1 MSLSCMLR
9 LPWANWPWWLAGV
22 WLGLWLVPL
31 ARIIPRKVLQC
42 SKAPLHAWQGPGG
55 GLEQPIPLAR
65 RIWVPVV
72 NASLWAYAADTPSHL
87 AFWAALPGAGLASTL
102 LLLALIDWDTT
113 LLPDWVVLPLG
124 VAGLA
129 SSYAGFT
136 PHSLLV
142 SAASAAVV
150 LGLLGGLAWV
160 FQRIKGESGIGSG
173 DLKLLAALATWW
185 GVLGV
190 LYVVLWASVLTVFWY
205 LVWCLFKGFS
215 RQAEWPF
222 GPAIV
227 LAALVWGF
235 VSSGISGWTP

>member
-1 MSLSCMLR
+1 MSLSSFLR
-9 LPWANWPWWLAGV
+9 ILWAYWPWWLAGAWV
-22 WLGLWLVPL
+22 GLWLVPL

-42 SKAPLHAWQGPGG
+42 ANSSLNAWQGPGG
-55 GLEQPIPLAR
+55 GLEQPVPLAR

-72 NASLWAYAADTPSHL
+72 NACLWTYVADTPSHL

-124 VAGLA
+124 IAGLA
-129 SSYAGFT
+129 CSYAGFT
-136 PHSLLV
+136 RHSFLV

-150 LGLLGGLAWV
+150 LGLLGGLDLV
-160 FQRIKGESGIGSG
+160 FQRIKGKSGIGGG

-185 GVLGV
+185 GVLGM
-190 LYVVLWASVLTVFWY
+190 LYVVLWASVVTVVWY
-205 LVWCLFKGFS
+205 LVWLRFKGFS

-227 LAALVWGF
+227 VAALVWGL
-235 VSSGISGWTP
+235 